1 MHMRASVADT
11 GAFVR
16 NDVRR
21 EMLTRHREYVRT
33 MATILVYTS
42 PALGHLFPFSALLS
56 ELSDRGHDI
65 HLCTLSGGAEMGRSL
80 GFTTDSIDPRIE
92 AIVHDDWKASNP
104 RAALKR
110 AVDVFCRR
118 AAYEVADFTDA
129 IMRTRPDA
137 LIVDINCWGALSVA
151 DARDIPWACFS
162 PYTPPL
168 QSPGVPPFGLGL
180 APVPGRLGRVRD
192 AALRPIV
199 MGLLEKAV
207 LPLGND
213 IRASAGAPPV
223 ASVDEFMRR
232 PPLMLVASGK
242 PFEYPQTDWGDAV
255 QMIGPCMF
263 EPAMNTG
270 PDWLTAIDRPIVLV
284 TTSSQKQADA
294 KLVTTAMTALADEP
308 VHVVATLPAGL
319 RSDVTPAPNT
329 TVCEFVPHGPV
340 LDRAVCAVTHGG
352 MGATQK
358 ALARGVP
365 VCVVPF
371 GRDQFEVARRVEVA
385 RCGTRLPAKK
395 LTAARLSEKVRQA
408 ITMTAGARRVAAGFT
423 ATGGV
428 ARGADLI
435 EQRVLRTAPGSVGKD
450 LEGDTR
456 PRY

>member
-1 MHMRASVADT
+1 MS
-11 GAFVR
+11 
-16 NDVRR
+16 
-21 EMLTRHREYVRT
+21 EPRHKKVGKT
-33 MATILVYTS
+33 MARILAYTS

-56 ELSDRGHDI
+56 ELSDRGHHI
-65 HLCTLSGGAEMGRSL
+65 HLRTLSTGVEMGRSL
-80 GFTTDSIDPRIE
+80 GFSTDIIDPRIE
-92 AIVHDDWKASNP
+92 GIVQEDWKASNP
-104 RAALKR
+104 LGALKM
-110 AVDVFCRR
+110 AFDVFGER
-118 AAYEVADFTDA
+118 AAYEIADFTDA
-129 IMRTRPDA
+129 VRQTRPDA
-137 LIVDINCWGALSVA
+137 LIVDVNCWGALSVA
-151 DARDIPWACFS
+151 DAGDIPWACFS
-162 PYTPPL
+162 PYTPAL

-180 APVPGRLGRVRD
+180 APLPGVLGRVRD

-199 MGLLEKAV
+199 MGQLERMI
-207 LPLGND
+207 LPLGNK
-213 IRASAGAPPV
+213 IRADAGAPPV
-223 ASVDEFMRR
+223 ASADDFMRR
-232 PPLMLVASGK
+232 APLMLVATGK

-263 EPAMNTG
+263 EPPTDTV

-294 KLVTTAMTALADEP
+294 KLVATAMTALADEA

-319 RSDVTPAPNT
+319 PSGITPGANA
-329 TVCEFVPHGPV
+329 TVLEFVPHGPV
-340 LDRAVCAVTHGG
+340 LDRAVCAITHGG

-395 LTAARLSEKVRQA
+395 LTPARMSAAVRQA
-408 ITMTAGARRVAAGFT
+408 MAMTDGARRVAAGFA

-435 EQRVLRTAPGSVGKD
+435 EQRVLGCSRT
-450 LEGDTR
+450 LQR
-456 PRY
+456 RRYGLTSQRTSIHLYRSKRHVT